1 MKYHTLMIKKQ
12 TMHLQISPIAC
23 LLSLYILSI
32 NLVNCLYQDQVGK
45 FDWRKQFIGIPRFV
59 YHHPNSENLIVA
71 TESNVIASLH
81 NKDGSIIWRQLLPKG
96 CHLEHMSILKSS
108 EDHRDYLIRTS
119 CKLENTDSPTDQA
132 TFAHFWNPQN
142 GLLTSEARY
151 KELAEDDQAES
162 LLPDQGH
169 LIDSSRVF
177 TVSDDE
183 SLVVA
188 EDGQV
193 SLMVGGKAVWSREES
208 LASVAAVE
216 IVRLPV
222 DMRDRFGLKKV
233 IVLVTENGKLF
244 GMDTFTGEIIWK
256 LFDKDFSSQRKDSQA
271 ILILTKQSD
280 EDAKES
286 RALVIH
292 PRGNIL
298 RFNPVTGQ
306 LIEKKKLPNSIKQI
320 AQTEIGEIDSSRG
333 VIILDTQELVHVYPE
348 CFLDRVQEGI
358 HKYFLT
364 MVERS
369 PPSLKGYK
377 FAIES
382 DKIVPKLVWTFPI
395 SETEKIVNLNIKRID
410 EEVHSPAR
418 VLGDRGILYKYLNPN
433 LIAVMTQGNS
443 GDVCTPENFIN
454 IYLVDGVTGALV
466 HSVSHPKSRGPSN
479 MVHSENWLVYSYY
492 NTKSRRT
499 EVSSM
504 EMFEGTMQSNSSA
517 FSSLTRSSIK
527 PKLIEHKSFIFPA
540 GIDAMIDTVTL
551 RGMTNRHIIVA
562 LPSGALLEIPKIFL
576 DPRRPINMLAEHR
589 EEGLIPYMPELPI
602 PSESIIN
609 YDQSLLAVRKITTSP
624 AMLESTSLVFA
635 YGLDLFFTRVTPS
648 KTFDILKDDFDHLL
662 ITAVLVFLV
671 VASYVSK
678 LLAQRKALHAA
689 WK

>member
-1 MKYHTLMIKKQ
+1 MT
-12 TMHLQISPIAC
+12 
-23 LLSLYILSI
+23 
-32 NLVNCLYQDQVGK
+32 
-45 FDWRKQFIGIPRFV
+45 
-59 YHHPNSENLIVA
+59 
-71 TESNVIASLH
+71 
-81 NKDGSIIWRQLLPKG
+81 
-96 CHLEHMSILKSS
+96 ILKSFDDVR
-108 EDHRDYLIRTS
+108 EYLIRTS
-119 CKLENTDSPTDQA
+119 CTKRNDNETHS
-132 TFAHFWNPQN
+132 HVWNSQN
-142 GLLTSEARY
+142 GLLASEARY
-151 KELAEDDQAES
+151 KEIIEDDQAES
-162 LLPDQGH
+162 LLTDEGH
-169 LIDSSRVF
+169 MVGSSKAFNVF
-177 TVSDDE
+177 DDL
-183 SLVVA
+183 SLVVS
-188 EDGQV
+188 EDGKV
-193 SLMVGGKAVWSREES
+193 TLSYEEKVLWSREES

-216 IVRLPV
+216 IVRLPI
-222 DMRDRFGLKKV
+222 DMRDRFGLKKM

-244 GMDTFTGEIIWK
+244 GMDTLTGDVIWE
-256 LFDKDFSSQRKDSQA
+256 LFDKDFSSQRQDSQA
-271 ILILTKQSD
+271 LLVLTKQSD
-280 EDAKES
+280 EDASQS
-286 RALVIH
+286 RALVVH
-292 PRGNIL
+292 PRGFIL
-298 RFNPVTGQ
+298 RLNPVTGQ
-306 LIEKKKLPNSIKQI
+306 LLEKKKLSSSIKQI
-320 AQTEIGEIDSSRG
+320 AHTEIGDHDSSRG
-333 VIILDTQELVHVYPE
+333 VIILDTQNSVHVYPE
-348 CFLDRVQEGI
+348 CLHDRVKENI
-358 HKYFLT
+358 YKYYLT
-364 MVERS
+364 TVEHS
-369 PPSLKGYK
+369 PPRLEGYK
-377 FAIES
+377 FAVES
-382 DKIVPKLVWTFPI
+382 NKIVPKLIWNFNI
-395 SETEKIVNLNIKRID
+395 NDNEKIVSLNIKRID

-443 GDVCTPENFIN
+443 NGDACNPDHFTS

-466 HSVSHPKSRGPSN
+466 HSITHPKTRAPAN

-499 EVSSM
+499 EVSSL
-504 EMFEGTMQSNSSA
+504 EMFEGTTQSNSSA

-609 YDQSLLAVRKITTSP
+609 YDQTLLAVRKITTSP

-635 YGLDLFFTRVTPS
+635 YGLDFFFTRVTPS

-662 ITAVLVFLV
+662 ITGVLIFLV